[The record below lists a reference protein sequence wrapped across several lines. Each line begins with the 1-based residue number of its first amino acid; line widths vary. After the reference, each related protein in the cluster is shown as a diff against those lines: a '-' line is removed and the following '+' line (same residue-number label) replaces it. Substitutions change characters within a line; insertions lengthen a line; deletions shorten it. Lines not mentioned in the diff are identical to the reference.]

1 MVFTDDLPNWYLSM
15 KLQSILVA
23 TDFSDCSGAAFQTA
37 AQLAQ
42 TFQAKIILLHVISM
56 KRVTVLSEYLEQE
69 PEALVATLRER
80 AQKQVA
86 EFLKR
91 WNSEGLEVETL
102 ISVGAPFQEIAVKA
116 RDLVVDLV
124 TLGGYGRAGRG
135 PIEEVFFG
143 STAEKVVRLLP
154 CPVLCV
160 PLVEEIPAAEAEP
173 EGNDRR

>member
-1 MVFTDDLPNWYLSM
+1 M
-15 KLQSILVA
+15 KLESILVA

-37 AQLAQ
+37 VQLAQ
-42 TFQAKIILLHVISM
+42 TFQAKIILLHVISL
-56 KRVTVLSEYLEQE
+56 KRVMVLSEYLDQE
-69 PEALVATLRER
+69 PETLADSLRER
-80 AQKQVA
+80 AQGQLA

-91 WNSEGLEVETL
+91 WNSQGLEVESL
-102 ISVGAPFQEIAVKA
+102 VSVGMPFQEIAVKA
-116 RDLVVDLV
+116 RDLAVDLV

-160 PLVEEIPAAEAEP
+160 PYVEEIPAAEAE
-173 EGNDRR
+173 

>member
-1 MVFTDDLPNWYLSM
+1 M

-42 TFQAKIILLHVISM
+42 TFRAKIILLHVINL

-69 PEALVATLRER
+69 PETLVTVLRER
-80 AQKQVA
+80 SQEQLAA
-86 EFLKR
+86 FLKR
-91 WNSEGLEVETL
+91 WNSEGIEVENL
-102 ISVGAPFQEIAVKA
+102 VSVGTPFQEIAVKA
-116 RDLVVDLV
+116 RDLAVDLV

-160 PLVEEIPAAEAEP
+160 PLMEEIPAS
-173 EGNDRR
+173 EGL